1 MATPKKKTS
10 KTFFDYYPNF
20 PRDKAHLVQLC
31 LPREKM
37 NNKKAPQFPLMYSEK
52 LDGVFCFALCD
63 TTSVHIFS
71 RTGEEYLSLEHL
83 KPELYDISMALC
95 TDVIIFEGYAKGVPQ
110 PTISGWCRD
119 TKNQHYEVAA
129 YIHDSLSPDE
139 FWGSCEVRPYEE
151 RYQALDDLEGWQHN
165 YCHTYLVPQYYAYT
179 WSDIDKAA
187 DKVWKVGGEGLV
199 VRDPT
204 SGYYPGKRNETM
216 LKIKQGISYDL
227 KVLSLQEGTGKYKG
241 MVGALVCQFRDGK
254 TVTVGTGL
262 TNDQRKR
269 WWSDFFYDEI
279 VGKIVQIDAMTEST
293 KGVLRE
299 PRFKGIRHDK
309 TEGDF

>member
-1 MATPKKKTS
+1 MATKKKTA
-10 KTFFDYYPNF
+10 KTFFDYYPDF
-20 PRDKAHLVQLC
+20 PRDKSHLVQLC

-37 NNKKAPQFPLMYSEK
+37 NNKKTPQFPLMYSEK
-52 LDGVFCFALCD
+52 LDGVFCFAVCD

-83 KPELYDISMALC
+83 KPELYDIATTLC

-119 TKNQHYEVAA
+119 TKNQHYEVGA
-129 YIHDSLSPDE
+129 YVHDALSLDE
-139 FWGSCEVRPYEE
+139 FFGTCEIRTYEE
-151 RYQALDDLEGWQHN
+151 RSKDLERIGFWQCYH
-165 YCHTYLVPQYYAYT
+165 HTFLVPQYYADT

-187 DKVWKVGGEGLV
+187 NRVWNAGGEGLV
-199 VRDPT
+199 VRDPQA
-204 SGYYPGKRNETM
+204 GYYPGKRNETM
-216 LKIKQGISYDL
+216 LKVKKGISYDL

-241 MVGALVCQFRDGK
+241 MTGALVCQFRDGK

-262 TNDQRKR
+262 TDDQRKR

-279 VGKIVQIDAMTEST
+279 IGKIVQIDAMAEST

>member
-1 MATPKKKTS
+1 MANKKKTS
-10 KTFFDYYPNF
+10 KTFFDYHPDF
-20 PRDKAHLVQLC
+20 PRDKSHLIQLC

-37 NNKKAPQFPLMYSEK
+37 NNKKTPQFPLMYSEK
-52 LDGVFCFALCD
+52 LDGVFCFAVCD
-63 TTSVHIFS
+63 TFSVRIFS

-83 KPELYDISMALC
+83 KGELYDISKTLC

-119 TKNQHYEVAA
+119 TKNQHYEVGA
-129 YIHDSLSPDE
+129 YIHDALSLDE
-139 FWGSCEVRPYEE
+139 FWGMCKTRPYEE
-151 RYQALDDLEGWQHN
+151 RYQALESIEDWQYN
-165 YCHTYLVPQYYAYT
+165 YRHAFLVPQYYADT
-179 WSDIDKAA
+179 WSDIEKAA
-187 DKVWKVGGEGLV
+187 NHIWKIGGEGLV
-199 VRDPT
+199 VRDPCAI
-204 SGYYPGKRNETM
+204 YNPGKRNETM
-216 LKIKQGISYDL
+216 IKIKKDISYDL

-241 MVGALVCQFRDGK
+241 MTGALVCQFRDGK
-254 TVTVGTGL
+254 EVVVGTGL
-262 TNDQRKR
+262 TDAQRKR
-269 WWSDFFYDEI
+269 WWSEFFYDEV